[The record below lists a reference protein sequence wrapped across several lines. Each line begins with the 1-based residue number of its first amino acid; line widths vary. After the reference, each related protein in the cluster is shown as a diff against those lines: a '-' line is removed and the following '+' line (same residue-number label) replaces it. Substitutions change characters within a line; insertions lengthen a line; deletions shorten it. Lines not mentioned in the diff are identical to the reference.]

1 MAPTTFGQ
9 GNFGGGYTDTVMH
22 PVVGV
27 GMVCAIVFML
37 SLPRKYAIVP
47 VLMAFF
53 FLPVGQQLYLGGVHF
68 YVPRIMILLG
78 ITRLIVAKSQ
88 SHKPLLTGGFN
99 DLDKLFTWWAVCRAI
114 ASSLYYFGNPSA
126 FIYQIAF
133 LWDALGG
140 YFLLRFLISDIG
152 DIVRTAKAF
161 AFIVA
166 ILGLFMLNEHVRDQN
181 LFGYFGSVPLIP
193 AIRDGGIRAQGPF
206 EHPILAGCFGAT
218 LLPFCL
224 WLWQSRRSRLLGVVG
239 TIGSTA
245 MMYSS
250 ASSTPLLAYMAVLLG
265 LCFWPLRGYMRIVR
279 WTLVIG
285 LIACQLMIKAPV
297 WFLIARVDLV
307 AGNSGYHRA
316 LLIDTFIRHFS
327 DWCLFGTNK
336 AAAWGYEMDDL
347 CNQWVAEGET
357 GGIVTLVCFI
367 LLVSHSFGRIGRAL
381 RRASREPKQQWL
393 LWFLGVAL
401 FSHCVAYFGISY
413 FDQTKFSW
421 YALLCVI
428 SVATSQ
434 RNRPLRTP
442 KRGRTINYDEQS
454 SIEETMPALV
464 G

>member
-1 MAPTTFGQ
+1 MAPSSFGQ

-27 GMVCAIVFML
+27 GMICAIAFML
-37 SLPRKYAIVP
+37 YLPRKYAIVP
-47 VLMAFF
+47 VLLAFF

-68 YVPRIMILLG
+68 YVPRIMIFLG
-78 ITRLIVAKSQ
+78 IIRLIVAKNR
-88 SHKPLLTGGFN
+88 SHKPLLTDGFN
-99 DLDKLFTWWAVCRAI
+99 DLDKLFICWAVFRAI
-114 ASSLYYFGNPSA
+114 AGSLYYFGNLSA

-140 YFLLRFLISDIG
+140 YFLLRFLIRDTG
-152 DIVRTAKAF
+152 DIARVAKTF
-161 AFIVA
+161 ALIVA
-166 ILGLFMLNEHVRDQN
+166 ILGLFMLNEHIRDQN
-181 LFGYFGSVPLIP
+181 LFGYFGSVPLVP

-218 LLPFCL
+218 LLPLCL
-224 WLWQSRRSRLLGVVG
+224 WLWHSKRSRLLGLLG
-239 TIGSTA
+239 AAGSTA

-279 WTLVIG
+279 WALVIG
-285 LIACQLMIKAPV
+285 LIACHLAMKAPV
-297 WFLIARVDLV
+297 WFLIAHVDLV

-336 AAAWGYEMDDL
+336 AATWGYEMDDL

-367 LLVSHSFGRIGRAL
+367 LLVSHSFGRIGKTI

-393 LWFLGVAL
+393 LWFLGVAV

-413 FDQTKFSW
+413 FDQTKFMW
-421 YALLCVI
+421 YALLCII
-428 SVATSQ
+428 SVVTSQ
-434 RNRPLRTP
+434 TNRTLRMLKP
-442 KRGRTINYDEQS
+442 DRRIHYEQES
-454 SIEETMPALV
+454 SLKNQVPALV
-464 G
+464 S